1 MAITLPAG
9 TSLGGKYRIER
20 LLGEGGVGS
29 VYAAEQMQ
37 TGKRVALKC
46 VDISTAPDPAAAER
60 LIREAQAA
68 ARVRHPNVLDI
79 YDVGRTGQTMFLVM
93 EYLEGEPL
101 AAALARGRMPVQK
114 LISLLLPAMRGVA
127 EAHRKG
133 VVHRDIKPENI
144 FLARNVDSREPTA
157 MVLDFGISKLLD
169 PRGHT
174 LRSLTA
180 DGCVIGTP
188 YYMSYEQA
196 LGEKGIDGRA
206 DVYAFGVILYEGL
219 TGKHPRTADDF
230 ASLVK
235 LFLSKQVPA
244 PIELNPDIPR
254 ALSALVMWA
263 IERDRERRISSM
275 ESLIRELEPFAAER
289 PKVSAAVQRG
299 RTLVGPWG
307 MGPAKAAQPPTAALR
322 KKTQLAATAD
332 VVLWLKRKR
341 SSQLRRTILLAGLAL
356 VALGLIAFSLVPREE
371 LASQVRPRPAVVASA
386 PAEPLPPPVPPPAS
400 AAPAVTPPPAPVRE
414 LQTDVSAAAVE
425 PPKAPAVQPAPKRP
439 STPTKASPKE
449 RNYGIY

>member
-20 LLGEGGVGS
+20 LLGVGGVGS
-29 VYAAEQMQ
+29 VYAAEQTH

-60 LIREAQAA
+60 LVREAQAA

-101 AAALARGRMPVQK
+101 AAALARGRMPVRK

-144 FLARNVDSREPTA
+144 FLARNVDAAEPMA

-174 LRSLTA
+174 LGSLTA

-206 DVYAFGVILYEGL
+206 DVYAFGVILYEAL

-235 LFLSKQVPA
+235 QFLAKAVP
-244 PIELNPDIPR
+244 PPVELQPEIPR

-263 IERDRERRISSM
+263 IERDRERRVSSM
-275 ESLIRELEPFAAER
+275 ESLIRELEPFATAEGK
-289 PKVSAAVQRG
+289 PAPTAQHG

-307 MGPAKAAQPPTAALR
+307 MGRAKPAASVKAAAL
-322 KKTQLAATAD
+322 KATNLASTVDA
-332 VVLWLKRKR
+332 VLWLKHKRAQQRRK
-341 SSQLRRTILLAGLAL
+341 TFLLAGLAV
-356 VALGLIAFSLVPREE
+356 VALGLIAFSLVRPRAELPPRAAAPHADRE
-371 LASQVRPRPAVVASA
+371 LAQHIVSPSPVATEIEAPPPEAEAKPA
-386 PAEPLPPPVPPPAS
+386 PVPPSAAVAAPT
-400 AAPAVTPPPAPVRE
+400 AAPASPPQPPKRAPAPPKP
-414 LQTDVSAAAVE
+414 SA
-425 PPKAPAVQPAPKRP
+425 
-439 STPTKASPKE
+439 KE